1 MDLQKRRELTAKAI
15 ELSPSEIVLN
25 RREREPDGAGGWL
38 PEQDIALSPQTFRV
52 YLGSSSSQ
60 DIVKDGGTLQINN
73 REMLCPW
80 DADVKIKDT
89 FKLDGVN
96 HRVAVVNP
104 VRYLGEI
111 VSLQCIIEEV
121 V

>member
-1 MDLQKRRELTAKAI
+1 MNLTERRKLTAKAI
-15 ELSPSEIVLN
+15 ELSPSKIVLK
-25 RREREPDGAGGWL
+25 RTMRVSDGAGGWL
-38 PEQDIALSPQTFRV
+38 DEQEIDLPAQTFRI
-52 YLGSSSSQ
+52 YLSGNSSK
-60 DIVKDGGTLQINN
+60 DIVKEGGTLQINN

-80 DADVKIKDT
+80 DADVEIKDT

-111 VSLQCIIEEV
+111 VSLQCVIEEV

>member
-1 MDLQKRRELTAKAI
+1 MDLTGRRKLTAKAI
-15 ELSPSEIVLN
+15 ELSPSEIVLK
-25 RREREPDGAGGWL
+25 RWMRVPDGAGGWL
-38 PEQDIALSPQTFRV
+38 DEQEVNLPAQTFRV
-52 YLGSSSSQ
+52 YLGSSSSK

-89 FKLDGVN
+89 FNLDGVN

-104 VRYLGEI
+104 VRYLGEL
-111 VSLQCIIEEV
+111 VSLQCVIEEV